1 MHANDD
7 GRLQIVGTFYV
18 FASLDTGQ
26 SCTQRSC
33 TLVKYP
39 RPAAELQSGRTSTM
53 TGAAALLQ
61 PLLDLA
67 RDPATREAA
76 RTYFTSPT
84 VTVNLIP
91 AILVL
96 GALAAA
102 LPLLGLPFLPQLTDL
117 LGLGGGSG
125 GGYGAPAGNILA
137 IHCCSVLRLCAGGY
151 GASAAGYSGLYSR
164 GDDDDLSARVA
175 DLQARLDQLVASSEA
190 LSSQLY
196 YGTTS
201 AGAASL

>member
-1 MHANDD
+1 
-7 GRLQIVGTFYV
+7 
-18 FASLDTGQ
+18 
-26 SCTQRSC
+26 
-33 TLVKYP
+33 
-39 RPAAELQSGRTSTM
+39 M

-67 RDPATREAA
+67 LDPATREAA

-91 AILVL
+91 AVLVL

-102 LPLLGLPFLPQLTDL
+102 LPLLGLPFLPQLADL

-125 GGYGAPAGNILA
+125 GGYGAPAGNITA
-137 IHCCSVLRLCAGGY
+137 IITIYCCSVLHLCPGGY

-175 DLQARLDQLVASSEA
+175 DLQAQLDQLVASSEA

-201 AGAASL
+201 AGPASL

>member
-1 MHANDD
+1 
-7 GRLQIVGTFYV
+7 
-18 FASLDTGQ
+18 
-26 SCTQRSC
+26 
-33 TLVKYP
+33 
-39 RPAAELQSGRTSTM
+39 M

-67 RDPATREAA
+67 REPATREAA
-76 RTYFTSPT
+76 RSYFTSPT

-102 LPLLGLPFLPQLTDL
+102 LPLLGLPFLPQLADL

-125 GGYGAPAGNILA
+125 GGYGAPAGNITA
-137 IHCCSVLRLCAGGY
+137 IITKYCCSVLQLCPGGY
-151 GASAAGYSGLYSR
+151 GASAAGYSR

-175 DLQARLDQLVASSEA
+175 DLQAQLDQLVASSEA

-201 AGAASL
+201 AGPASL

>member
-7 GRLQIVGTFYV
+7 GRLQIVCTFYV
-18 FASLDTGQ
+18 FATLDTGQ

-125 GGYGAPAGNILA
+125 GGYGAPAGNITPVY
-137 IHCCSVLRLCAGGY
+137 CCSVLRLCLGGY
-151 GASAAGYSGLYSR
+151 GASAAGYSQR
-164 GDDDDLSARVA
+164 KN
-175 DLQARLDQLVASSEA
+175 
-190 LSSQLY
+190 
-196 YGTTS
+196 
-201 AGAASL
+201 

>member
-1 MHANDD
+1 
-7 GRLQIVGTFYV
+7 
-18 FASLDTGQ
+18 
-26 SCTQRSC
+26 
-33 TLVKYP
+33 
-39 RPAAELQSGRTSTM
+39 M

-61 PLLDLA
+61 PLLELA
-67 RDPATREAA
+67 REPATREAA

-102 LPLLGLPFLPQLTDL
+102 LPLLGLPFLPHHCYIL
-117 LGLGGGSG
+117 L
-125 GGYGAPAGNILA
+125 
-137 IHCCSVLRLCAGGY
+137 LCPGGY

-175 DLQARLDQLVASSEA
+175 DLQAQLDQLVASSEA

-201 AGAASL
+201 AGPASL

>member
-1 MHANDD
+1 
-7 GRLQIVGTFYV
+7 
-18 FASLDTGQ
+18 
-26 SCTQRSC
+26 
-33 TLVKYP
+33 
-39 RPAAELQSGRTSTM
+39 M

-102 LPLLGLPFLPQLTDL
+102 LPLLCIPFLPQLADL
-117 LGLGGGSG
+117 LGLGGSSG
-125 GGYGAPAGNILA
+125 GGYGAPAGKITAL
-137 IHCCSVLRLCAGGY
+137 
-151 GASAAGYSGLYSR
+151 LYT
-164 GDDDDLSARVA
+164 A
-175 DLQARLDQLVASSEA
+175 A
-190 LSSQLY
+190 LSSTCVQAVTEPRLLA
-196 YGTTS
+196 TPASTPAVTMMTS
-201 AGAASL
+201 PPAWRTSRPSWTSWWPPARRSAASSTTAPPARARPRSSGLMMTSDTRQSTD